1 MKLVKRRRL
10 LTTYIGIMLTLIVLA
25 IIFRILGL
33 DRDPSFFEW
42 PILYFGSA
50 VVQAYAA
57 LIAVPFTIWV
67 IYMQSKYGTVI
78 VRMFLNKIIY
88 PFSIFAII
96 TVISAYTMSLEK
108 TEYAYWAFMAEL
120 AATLIFLPPLISY
133 IIKLMTMG
141 PEDVVKTLKASS
153 RSLEDFIV
161 MSLHILRLYMLEEYP
176 DEKAI
181 SSMLRTIL
189 FSMRNVDRLKLYP
202 EVWHRFKDLLKAIA
216 VEGAYL
222 PNKYLMK
229 NLMALF
235 MAWLVRNNRDRTA
248 RAFIRYYK
256 RVALRYMEERL
267 PSEIVEDLFLDP
279 TLGVFKVLN
288 AKKSLIAYATD
299 QCISLLK
306 KIRRANMVGDITT
319 KEMCKV
325 LAITDRY
332 FSDIMDVAEVQTL
345 RKLIGRLRKELVCA
359 PKY

>member
-1 MKLVKRRRL
+1 MFKRKRTL
-10 LTTYIGIMLTLIVLA
+10 ATYVTIGATLIILA

-42 PILYFGSA
+42 PVLYFGSA

-88 PFSIFAII
+88 PFTIFAI
-96 TVISAYTMSLEK
+96 VAVVSACTMSLEK

-120 AATLIFLPPLISY
+120 AVTLIFLPPLISY

-141 PEDVVKTLKASS
+141 PEDVISTLKASS
-153 RSLEDFIV
+153 RSLEDFIAT
-161 MSLHILRLYMLEEYP
+161 SLHILRLYMLEAYP

-189 FSMRNVDRLKLYP
+189 FSMRNIERLKLYP
-202 EVWHRFKDLLKAIA
+202 EVWHKFKDLLKAIA

-288 AKKSLIAYATD
+288 AKKSLVAYATD

-306 KIRRANMVGDITT
+306 KIRRANMLGDITS
-319 KEMCKV
+319 KEMCRV
-325 LAITDRY
+325 LTIVDRY
-332 FSDIMDVAEVQTL
+332 FYDVEELAEVLTL
-345 RKLIGRLRKELVCA
+345 RKYISRMRKELMCA
-359 PKY
+359 PKH